1 MLTVF
6 KALLPLFLL
15 SIHPVFAESKPS
27 AIDRPKASNFSLPSV
42 EFYNSQNQ
50 IVQIKSKVEPYFQI
64 NDEKA
69 DVFFLR
75 LSIKFD
81 KSVDSITLGQGTV
94 QKIDKE
100 IARLLIAGLKDTLKV
115 KFSDGSTLDY
125 RVELKFQK
133 VELITRN
140 CNTKSFAIN
149 VPEIKENFYIAA
161 SCKDTKSSIQASITI
176 PQELNWGPSTVFETA
191 GKGERWKLFNFNQL
205 NLSSK
210 SGEIGRIT
218 VLKEGVPAPCL
229 ITFLP
234 GAGPGNGEKPVDT
247 TPHRKVAL
255 VRVPIGVSQQSVKS
269 EDLDSAGL
277 GYLLAFDGKFF
288 PEKSHWVLSGKYKN
302 VLSTASDG
310 QSLSLFQAGGGY
322 SFGKEFGSGTTY
334 LAMLNFDSFSSQA
347 PKVKVNIVH
356 SQVGINFHML
366 KFDEKLR
373 KGWSLD
379 FFLSGYL
386 PKADSQVMGLE
397 FEYLFASEGVGKGIF
412 FNYMSEGFEFKKS
425 ATSDTKSKVQSSQ
438 IQVGLVLHF

>member
-1 MLTVF
+1 MLRVF
-6 KALLPLFLL
+6 KVLFCSTFLL
-15 SIHPVFAESKPS
+15 MGPAFADLKSSPVERPS
-27 AIDRPKASNFSLPSV
+27 TGGFSLPSV
-42 EFYNSQNQ
+42 EFFNGLNQ
-50 IVQIKSKVEPYFQI
+50 AIQLKKKIEPFFQI

-69 DVFFLR
+69 DVFYLR

-81 KSVDSITLGQGTV
+81 KPLESITLGQGTV
-94 QKIDKE
+94 QKIDRE
-100 IARLLIAGLKDTLKV
+100 VARLLISGLKDTIKI
-115 KFSDGSTLDY
+115 KFADGSMMDY
-125 RVELKFQK
+125 RLELKFQK
-133 VELITRN
+133 VELIKRN

-161 SCKDTKSSIQASITI
+161 SCKDTKASIQASITI

-218 VLKEGVPAPCL
+218 VMKEGVPAPCL

-234 GAGPGNGEKPVDT
+234 GAGPGNGEKPVDI

-269 EDLDSAGL
+269 EDLDSSGL

-356 SQVGINFHML
+356 SQVGINFQML

-379 FFLSGYL
+379 IFLSGYL

-397 FEYLFASEGVGKGIF
+397 FEYLFASQGIGKGIF
-412 FNYMSEGFEFKKS
+412 FNYMSEAFEFKKS
-425 ATSDTKSKVQSSQ
+425 TTSDAKSKVQSSQ
-438 IQVGLVLHF
+438 IQIGLVLHF